1 MTDIRV
7 NSVLP
12 AARTDSAKS
21 SSSGSDF
28 IFSFQSVSAADVG
41 SSSSARRSDD
51 SSKALKSSS
60 SAAKD
65 YAKDYERTD
74 NDGVKQSVSQSGGIN
89 GTDFEKAQSASH
101 ATSSSEAQHNTLDG
115 NTAED
120 NGFKAAAATGTE
132 HTVKK
137 ADDEFSELQ
146 NQVIKTDGANL
157 NAEPAAKKPMLDL
170 NSIIEGLGNLDA
182 GDLQA
187 KEAASIETEENLADT
202 EKSEIPQI
210 SQTAN
215 NAPVIDLDRIL
226 AGLNNSEQSEEIEQT
241 GQIGQTEQ
249 NEQTDKTQDGT
260 SAEETDGNKT
270 PELGIGDEQTTVPP
284 QLDLDKILEGVEGDR
299 DGAEAVTPTDGVNGT
314 EAGNAIDGIKP
325 DDDKIAVNVGNA
337 WDALN
342 GAITKAVE
350 SLEKVYF
357 PNIDGP
363 HGMIIRVEFEPL
375 EGTEQEIPEGT
386 DSVAADASWFDTL
399 MFSKFARVMSQQEK
413 PVTLEELK
421 SMLANAMKTA
431 IDEMNSP
438 DKQQEE
444 LEEEILEFLLK
455 FLEKMNEDE
464 DDKDTTVSGE
474 EEKGV
479 DLGIL
484 LQIIENMIDEVRDGT
499 QNPDSEESASTK
511 DPAAAVEGVENEYG
525 VNDKAD
531 VKDNADENVRDNP
544 EIDENTNADKFTDTD
559 VKADGTETEESKN
572 EHGIAGA
579 AEGLNAAAAD
589 MNAAETVDEAQDTE
603 AVKAVGKAQSA
614 GAVEN
619 YESAAAFAARTG
631 LTKVDDNAESDDL
644 NAKAAKVLS
653 KQNRNGSIRTTEL
666 SDEFAELRKL
676 IDDMKKTHEDEEE
689 PEEENDDEEKEV
701 GVGGK
706 GVKGDDK
713 SEIIRAVSIKSTEP
727 GEAAVAKA
735 SAMERS
741 GAKEILSQIASE
753 ILNNAP
759 KEKRTVALVMTLTP
773 ENLGKVTLKITE
785 QAGRLNVVVTA
796 HNKETADILA
806 SRMDGLQEALK
817 DSGTQLEKYQVV
829 YGPEQEAGAHQQSYE
844 GSSKNPYV
852 RDDNE
857 EETDKDGKFAELLQ
871 EAV

>member
-12 AARTDSAKS
+12 AARTDSVKS

-41 SSSSARRSDD
+41 SSRGVQRSDD

-65 YAKDYERTD
+65 YERTD
-74 NDGVKQSVSQSGGIN
+74 NNGTKQSVAQSGGIN

-101 ATSSSEAQHNTLDG
+101 ATSSSEAQRNTLDG

-120 NGFKAAAATGTE
+120 NGFKAAATTGTE
-132 HTVKK
+132 QTVKK

-157 NAEPAAKKPMLDL
+157 NAAPAAKKPMLDL
-170 NSIIEGLGNLDA
+170 NSIIESLGNLDA
-182 GDLQA
+182 GNLQA
-187 KEAASIETEENLADT
+187 KEAASIETEENSADT

-249 NEQTDKTQDGT
+249 NQQTDKTQDVT
-260 SAEETDGNKT
+260 STEEADGNKT

-284 QLDLDKILEGVEGDR
+284 QLDLDKILEGVEGER
-299 DGAEAVTPTDGVNGT
+299 DGAEAVTPTDGVHGT
-314 EAGNAIDGIKP
+314 EAGNAVDGIKP
-325 DDDKIAVNVGNA
+325 DDDKIAVNVGNV

-444 LEEEILEFLLK
+444 LEEKILEFLLK

-464 DDKDTTVSGE
+464 DDKDTTAAGE
-474 EEKGV
+474 EKNA

-484 LQIIENMIDEVRDGT
+484 LQIIENMIDEVRSGT
-499 QNPDSEESASTK
+499 EASDSKESISEVN
-511 DPAAAVEGVENEYG
+511 PAAPAQGVENEYG
-525 VNDKAD
+525 
-531 VKDNADENVRDNP
+531 DNAEVTGKDDAE
-544 EIDENTNADKFTDTD
+544 ENTEAGANADKFIDTD
-559 VKADGTETEESKN
+559 VKAGETNEESETELGK
-572 EHGIAGA
+572 AGA

-589 MNAAETVDEAQDTE
+589 VNAYKAVEEPEDAEA
-603 AVKAVGKAQSA
+603 AKAVGKVESVKAVQSVNA
-614 GAVEN
+614 AERYENVTVAAVQ
-619 YESAAAFAARTG
+619 TG
-631 LTKVDDNAESDDL
+631 LAKADENAGDDL
-644 NAKAAKVLS
+644 NAKASKVLS
-653 KQNRNGSIRTTEL
+653 KQNRNGTIRTTEL

-676 IDDMKKTHEDEEE
+676 VDDMKKTHEDEEE
-689 PEEENDDEEKEV
+689 PEEESGDEEKEV

-727 GEAAVAKA
+727 GETAVAKA
-735 SAMERS
+735 SSLERS
-741 GAKEILSQIASE
+741 GAKQILSQIAAE
-753 ILNNAP
+753 IINNAP
-759 KEKRTVALVMTLTP
+759 KEKRTVALVMTLNP

-796 HNKETADILA
+796 HNKDTADLLA

-852 RDDNE
+852 RDDSE

>member
-12 AARTDSAKS
+12 VVRADSLKS
-21 SSSGSDF
+21 DSSGSDF
-28 IFSFQSVSAADVG
+28 LLSFQSVSAADLG
-41 SSSSARRSDD
+41 SDGSVSRNDG
-51 SSKALKSSS
+51 SKQALHPASPR
-60 SAAKD
+60 AE
-65 YAKDYERTD
+65 DYERTAG
-74 NDGVKQSVSQSGGIN
+74 NGVKQPAAQSGSKDSV
-89 GTDFEKAQSASH
+89 DFENAQNAD
-101 ATSSSEAQHNTLDG
+101 TSSNYVKPERNTLEQD
-115 NTAED
+115 TADSNSFQTAVSAGAEQ
-120 NGFKAAAATGTE
+120 
-132 HTVKK
+132 TVKK
-137 ADDEFSELQ
+137 ADDEFSELK
-146 NQVIKTDGANL
+146 NQVAMTDGADL

-170 NSIIEGLGNLDA
+170 NSIIEGLGSLD
-182 GDLQA
+182 GGNLQA

-226 AGLNNSEQSEEIEQT
+226 AGLNNSGQSEEIEQT

-249 NEQTDKTQDGT
+249 NEQTDKTQDAT
-260 SAEETDGNKT
+260 STEEADGNKT

-284 QLDLDKILEGVEGDR
+284 QLDLDKILEGVEGEQ
-299 DGAEAVTPTDGVNGT
+299 DGAEAVTPIGGVNGT
-314 EAGNAIDGIKP
+314 EAGNAVDGIKT

-337 WDALN
+337 WDNLN

-399 MFSKFARVMSQQEK
+399 MFSKFARAMSQQEK

-421 SMLANAMKTA
+421 EKLSNAIRTA
-431 IDEMNSP
+431 IEEMNSP

-444 LEEEILEFLLK
+444 LEEKILEFLLK

-464 DDKDTTVSGE
+464 DDKDTTAAGE
-474 EEKGV
+474 EKNA

-484 LQIIENMIDEVRDGT
+484 LQIIENMIDEVRSGT
-499 QNPDSEESASTK
+499 EASDSKESISEI
-511 DPAAAVEGVENEYG
+511 DPAAPAQGVENEYG
-525 VNDKAD
+525 
-531 VKDNADENVRDNP
+531 DNAE
-544 EIDENTNADKFTDTD
+544 ENTEAGANADKFIDTD
-559 VKADGTETEESKN
+559 VKAGETNEESETELGK
-572 EHGIAGA
+572 AGA

-589 MNAAETVDEAQDTE
+589 VNAYKAVEEPEDAEA
-603 AVKAVGKAQSA
+603 AKAVGKVESVKAVQSVNA
-614 GAVEN
+614 AERYENVTVAAVQ
-619 YESAAAFAARTG
+619 TG
-631 LTKVDDNAESDDL
+631 LAKADENAGDDL

-653 KQNRNGSIRTTEL
+653 KQNRNGTIRTTEL

-676 IDDMKKTHEDEEE
+676 VDDMKKTHEDEEK
-689 PEEENDDEEKEV
+689 PEEEKNEEENEV

-706 GVKGDDK
+706 GVKGDEK
-713 SEIIRAVSIKSTEP
+713 SDIIRAVSIKSSEL
-727 GEAAVAKA
+727 GETAVAKA
-735 SAMERS
+735 SSLERS
-741 GAKEILSQIASE
+741 GAKQILSQIAAE
-753 ILNNAP
+753 IINNAP

-796 HNKETADILA
+796 HNKDTADLLA

-829 YGPEQEAGAHQQSYE
+829 YGPEQDENAHQQSYE

-852 RDDNE
+852 RDDDE
-857 EETDKDGKFAELLQ
+857 EGTDKDGEFAELLR